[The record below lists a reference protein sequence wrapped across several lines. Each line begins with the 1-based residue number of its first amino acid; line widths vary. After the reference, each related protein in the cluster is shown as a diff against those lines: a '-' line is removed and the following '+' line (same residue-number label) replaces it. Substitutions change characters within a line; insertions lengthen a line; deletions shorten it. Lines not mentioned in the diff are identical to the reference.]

1 LTPRISRRSVE
12 FVMDMRRIAN
22 FQRQAVA
29 TVILLAIL
37 IAPLCAPLCGSR
49 ACANSSTQRED
60 CHGSATANAETQPTN
75 LGTARA
81 CALGELPTAALK
93 EASSPERLRQVFAPH
108 ASANFLVASQS
119 APIVVNSA
127 APYADSEPHPKKSS
141 VQATILRV

>member
-1 LTPRISRRSVE
+1 MSRRSVE
-12 FVMDMRRIAN
+12 IAMDMRRIAN
-22 FQRQAVA
+22 FQRQVIA
-29 TVILLAIL
+29 TVILFAML

-60 CHGSATANAETQPTN
+60 CHGSATANAETRETI

-93 EASSPERLRQVFAPH
+93 ELNSPERLWQVFAPY
-108 ASANFLVASQS
+108 ASANFLVASHA

-127 APYADSEPHPKKSS
+127 VPSADSEPHPKKSS
-141 VQATILRV
+141 IQAAILRI